1 MSAATAP
8 VEQSA
13 AGAAHETS
21 IQRVSGY
28 PVVKDSLAQAH
39 ALVTSNTYSDALY
52 QRASGLSQQ
61 ILEQLK
67 PLQDRLPLQTVDSYA
82 NATLDFVE
90 QRFPLVKSET
100 GELFKTARRPA
111 DDAAGLAKS
120 YADGIQSRLSPVTHE
135 FSTRIAQGQD
145 TLHALQEKL
154 SSTIASLPR
163 DKQFATDAVNS
174 IFKEIESLSSY
185 VKTNVSELVSPGH
198 RGAYTRQRISLIN
211 LLGSRSSSQPAHA
224 QARAQPLIDEVAKA
238 TSHIREELNKPDTNL
253 STKASNILS
262 YTQSQVSPLLNSL
275 KEIVIKKKE
284 QAVEVAE
291 ESAEATTDK
300 ADEVSSTVSQKA
312 DKVSSKTSKKAG
324 DASSKVSKK
333 TDEAAAKVNGSQ

>member
-1 MSAATAP
+1 MSTATAP
-8 VEQSA
+8 TEQPASS
-13 AGAAHETS
+13 AAHETS
-21 IQRVSGY
+21 IQRVSEY

-67 PLQDRLPLQTVDSYA
+67 PLQSHLPLQTVDSYA

-100 GELFKTARRPA
+100 GELLKTARRPA

-135 FSTRIAQGQD
+135 FSIRIAQGQE

-163 DKQFATDAVNS
+163 DKQSATDAVNS

-185 VKTNVSELVSPGH
+185 VKTNVSEL
-198 RGAYTRQRISLIN
+198 
-211 LLGSRSSSQPAHA
+211 PAHA

-238 TSHIREELNKPDTNL
+238 TSHIREELNKPDTPI

-300 ADEVSSTVSQKA
+300 AEEVSSTLSQKV
-312 DKVSSKTSKKAG
+312 DKASSKTSKKASE
-324 DASSKVSKK
+324 ASSKVSKK
-333 TDEAAAKVNGSQ
+333 TDEGVAKVNGSQ